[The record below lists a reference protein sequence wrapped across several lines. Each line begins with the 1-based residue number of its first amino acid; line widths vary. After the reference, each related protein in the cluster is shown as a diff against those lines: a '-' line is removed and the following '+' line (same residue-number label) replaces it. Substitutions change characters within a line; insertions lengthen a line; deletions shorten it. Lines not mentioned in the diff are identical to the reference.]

1 MNKKRIAA
9 LIAAST
15 MLLSALPIN
24 AAELKDSTNSQT
36 STSAGTVYDWDKTP
50 IYKVTLPTSKALEF
64 VVDPY
69 GLTNLPASGSA
80 VEDLIASAS
89 GTIFAATGSG
99 AVIKSKSSVPVAVG
113 VKLYLTDTNAT
124 PVTLVTS
131 SALVGTGS
139 ATNMYLAF
147 VPSANKVI
155 VSGSAIASYSA
166 VATGIAI
173 TDMTEPSDDIA
184 TFLLDKAKYNVVKDG
199 DGFTLSYN
207 TAVADNYDATAFQI
221 SGKVSTGADWSAYT
235 KNASLTLNAVFS
247 YAKGKPVDGEG
258 AAEFN
263 TAGGYRL
270 ASGSA
275 YAPATET
282 TIANGQYSRSSTSN
296 KYTIT
301 WKSGMSN
308 SDKAIKDIKLGATTD
323 VIATAL
329 TAGSYKLSDDK
340 TALII
345 DGKQNTAIGTG
356 AVNATRYIKVVFND
370 DSSAT
375 FSVKVNN

>member
-1 MNKKRIAA
+1 MKTKKIAA

-15 MLLSALPIN
+15 MLLSVVPVS
-24 AAELKDSTNSQT
+24 AAEFESSTNSQT

-69 GLTNLPASGSA
+69 GLVNLPASGSA
-80 VEDLIASAS
+80 VEDLIDHATGDIVAAS
-89 GTIFAATGSG
+89 GSG

-147 VPSANKVI
+147 VPSSDKVT
-155 VSGSAIASYSA
+155 VSGSSITGYTP

-173 TDMTEPSDDIA
+173 TDMAEPSADNA
-184 TFLLDKAKYNVVKDG
+184 TFLLDKAKYNVVKKD

-207 TAVADNYDATAFQI
+207 TEETNNYDATAFKI
-221 SGKVSTGADWSAYT
+221 TGKVSTGADWSAYT

-247 YAKGKPVDGEG
+247 YAKGKPVSGEG

-263 TAGGYRL
+263 TSGGYRL

-275 YAPATET
+275 YAPVAET
-282 TIANGQYSRSSTSN
+282 TITGSKYVIGSPNT
-296 KYTIT
+296 YTIS
-301 WKSGMSN
+301 WKTGMAEANKSI
-308 SDKAIKDIKLGATTD
+308 KAMASGATKETTTTT
-323 VIATAL
+323 V
-329 TAGSYKLSDDK
+329 TAGSYSLSDDK
-340 TALII
+340 STLTIRGGA
-345 DGKQNTAIGTG
+345 NTSIGTG
-356 AVNATRYIKVVFND
+356 AKGQTRYIKVTFSD
-370 DSSAT
+370 DSVAYIT
-375 FSVKVNN
+375 IPKVE